1 VPHDT
6 RTEDALKLL
15 RLLEEWDVGPLPA
28 GQGVLKST
36 GESNSRIEDLEAQ
49 LAALGA
55 RYRRRGG
62 KFVLEGFAERGRGER
77 LPDQSGEGNQ

>member
-1 VPHDT
+1 MPDDR

-15 RLLEEWDVGPLPA
+15 RLLAEWDVPLPA
-28 GQGVLKST
+28 GEGVLKST
-36 GESNSRIEDLEAQ
+36 GESNARIEDLEAQ

-62 KFVLEGFAERGRGER
+62 RYVLEGFARRGRGER
-77 LPDQSGEGNQ
+77 LPDESG